1 MLRIHYVRLLI
12 LRPWLLE
19 EIQSASPSSLGRNI
33 LQEIRSLCILTA
45 QQTIDI
51 IYEAELNRPQNSS
64 WHAVYCKKCVD
75 KLLFSISLKPTV
87 LHTAASILLA
97 AALHPKSSGGIDLVF
112 EPYQTS
118 WQKAIETLMNNKVQL
133 QASLHAVKTLES
145 CREKLR
151 DITIDRT
158 PEGIVSFF
166 LIQCV
171 L

>member
-19 EIQSASPSSLGRNI
+19 GIPFTSPTSLGANT

-51 IYEAELNRPQNSS
+51 LHQAEISRPNNSS
-64 WHAVYCKKCVD
+64 WHVVYCKGFLDIVILSD
-75 KLLFSISLKPTV
+75 RLILTV
-87 LHTAASILLA
+87 LYSAASILLA
-97 AALHPKSSGGIDLVF
+97 AALLPKTSGGIDLSH

-118 WQKAIETLMNNKVQL
+118 WHKAIQMLKNNEVQL
-133 QASLHAVKTLES
+133 QACLKAVNLLES

-151 DITIDRT
+151 S
-158 PEGIVSFF
+158 EGKFSF
-166 LIQCV
+166 LYYY
-171 L
+171 LYRKM